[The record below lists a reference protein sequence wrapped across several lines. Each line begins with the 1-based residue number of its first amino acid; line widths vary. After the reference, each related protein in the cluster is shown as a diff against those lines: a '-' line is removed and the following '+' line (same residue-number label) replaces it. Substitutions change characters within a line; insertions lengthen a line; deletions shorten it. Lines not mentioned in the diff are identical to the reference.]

1 VCFVDCEDLRERE
14 HAVAEEEEEEE
25 EVVVDV

>member
-25 EVVVDV
+25 VVVDV